1 MKNFSSDFDAFVESH
16 LDLQVKIS
24 YREHLD
30 FLRRHGFDECS
41 QILDVGCGNG
51 TFVARLALDHPQIQ
65 FRGIDK
71 RKQCIESGQKRVRE
85 NLEFSQVDMFA
96 RESTFDLSLF
106 DGFLMRYFLLHVD
119 NAQKILELLK
129 LKSKRP
135 SRFWIIDLDWSQF
148 SCHPTHKDFDK
159 LTHLV
164 KDFCSKISVESKGGQ
179 NVVPLLEKLDFQNI
193 KVEHMPFSTKTIDLN
208 DLVLYLRQEVLC
220 YSRMSG
226 RAMNDPETAQILQ
239 FIDEEVRRGEYQI
252 SYSMILVSAEL

>member
-24 YREHLD
+24 YPDHLD
-30 FLRRHGFDECS
+30 FLIRHGLNVCS

-85 NLEFSQVDMFA
+85 NLEFAQIDMFA
-96 RESTFDLSLF
+96 RESTFDFSRF

-135 SRFWIIDLDWSQF
+135 SRCWIIDLDWSQF
-148 SCHPTHKDFDK
+148 SCHPPHEDFDK
-159 LTHLV
+159 LTQLV
-164 KDFCSKISVESKGGQ
+164 KDFCAKISVESKGGQ
-179 NVVPLLEKLDFQNI
+179 NVVPLLQKLEFQNI
-193 KVEHMPFSTKTIDLN
+193 RVEHIPFSTKTIELN
-208 DLVLYLRQEVLC
+208 DLALYIRQELQC

-226 RAMNDPETAQILQ
+226 KALNDPETAQILQ
-239 FIDEEVRRGEYQI
+239 FIDEEVRSGKYQI
-252 SYSMILVSAEL
+252 SYSMILISAEL